1 MRPRRG
7 GGAHITIE
15 CTCKLPVAVASVT
28 ELGDQL
34 AVELED
40 EDAAGL
46 VVHHDDVSVPV
57 HRHALRAHQLPRAD
71 LVLFGGFT

>member
-1 MRPRRG
+1 MQERAVWTDPVGDSARVIVER
-7 GGAHITIE
+7 
-15 CTCKLPVAVASVT
+15 TCKLPVTVAAVT

-46 VVHHDDVSVPV
+46 VVHHDDVAVSV
-57 HRHALRAHQLPRAD
+57 H
-71 LVLFGGFT
+71 